1 MSKRIISFLLCTLM
15 FLSVAGCGKDKPV
28 SGNKKPGNTSQVGS
42 DISSSEPDNTEETDS
57 TDSKPDNSA
66 VKTNTEIGDPL
77 PDVSETNSKN
87 FSYTV
92 IRPKSSTTAVDEL
105 AKDLRSAIKK
115 TFNATVKMTYDETV
129 GSGYYEI
136 LIGATNR
143 AESDEAK
150 RQLESNRKNHQ
161 LDFII
166 TVINEK
172 ICIYSGNEE
181 MLQKAVSYFTESF
194 CSSKKAWQRLNTK
207 TRVIYEAPLIS
218 YNHKIAGK
226 PLSSFRF
233 VTPRAME
240 YIYGKEI
247 QSITNHLS
255 NNQGYDLTVTD
266 ERDTAVSSEIIV
278 GDTSRAESKAVTAS
292 GDNWVIKETGGKLV
306 IKGGNSLSLAAGI
319 KELYSLIMAGEQS
332 GKGLNIAKGF
342 SKTGKYTPGKGDYR
356 LVWNDEFNGSELNHY
371 WWIDYNNEKYGLQE
385 NSSNVLGGKMYNL
398 QTEAT
403 AVKNG
408 SLEMYSWRDGKDFY
422 SGKATTNY
430 TMMFRYGIMEIRAKM
445 PEAPGC
451 ASIWLNCAGTSYG
464 LGAEFDILENFGSVT
479 SFAANLHK
487 WGGGGNYHTSL
498 DGDSVY
504 RKTKQFAF
512 VDKLDKNGT
521 LSSDYHVYTL
531 IWNEHQVIQAVD
543 GEIFFTYEMR
553 DSDDTFRLPYYL
565 IFGGGAGSNNYGV
578 AWKEGDPDRFTY
590 SVDYVRIYQTDDPL
604 SLIYR
609 RDTGF
614 PPNVPLP
621 AEYVYH

>member
-1 MSKRIISFLLCTLM
+1 M
-15 FLSVAGCGKDKPV
+15 
-28 SGNKKPGNTSQVGS
+28 
-42 DISSSEPDNTEETDS
+42 
-57 TDSKPDNSA
+57 
-66 VKTNTEIGDPL
+66 
-77 PDVSETNSKN
+77 
-87 FSYTV
+87 
-92 IRPKSSTTAVDEL
+92 
-105 AKDLRSAIKK
+105 
-115 TFNATVKMTYDETV
+115 
-129 GSGYYEI
+129 
-136 LIGATNR
+136 
-143 AESDEAK
+143 
-150 RQLESNRKNHQ
+150 
-161 LDFII
+161 
-166 TVINEK
+166 
-172 ICIYSGNEE
+172 
-181 MLQKAVSYFTESF
+181 
-194 CSSKKAWQRLNTK
+194 
-207 TRVIYEAPLIS
+207 
-218 YNHKIAGK
+218 
-226 PLSSFRF
+226 
-233 VTPRAME
+233 
-240 YIYGKEI
+240 
-247 QSITNHLS
+247 
-255 NNQGYDLTVTD
+255 
-266 ERDTAVSSEIIV
+266 
-278 GDTSRAESKAVTAS
+278 
-292 GDNWVIKETGGKLV
+292 
-306 IKGGNSLSLAAGI
+306 
-319 KELYSLIMAGEQS
+319 
-332 GKGLNIAKGF
+332 
-342 SKTGKYTPGKGDYR
+342 
-356 LVWNDEFNGSELNHY
+356 WNDEFNGSELNHY

-385 NSSNVLGGKMYNL
+385 NSANVLGGKMYNL

-408 SLEMYSWRDGKDFY
+408 SFEMYSWRDGKDFY
-422 SGKATTNY
+422 SGKASTNY